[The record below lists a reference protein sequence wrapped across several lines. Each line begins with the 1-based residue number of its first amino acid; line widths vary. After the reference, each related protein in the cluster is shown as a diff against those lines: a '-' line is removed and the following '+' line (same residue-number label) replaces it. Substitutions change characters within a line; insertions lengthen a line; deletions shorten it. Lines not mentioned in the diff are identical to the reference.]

1 MFYGVCVCVLQGRV
15 VAGDFVGGGGVGRFW
30 GMKRSHKILRA
41 RFIHK

>member
-1 MFYGVCVCVLQGRV
+1 MAGEGGGRGFCV
-15 VAGDFVGGGGVGRFW
+15 VGGGGVGRLW